1 MYLSENFD
9 TLHRALISESLKSQ
23 MLRRISLFRIS
34 SQGLASSALRIP
46 PVLNLRL
53 ATCVLLL
60 SVDVERG
67 KHRDDRRPNE
77 DQPPRECLHEE
88 EVSHGG

>member
-1 MYLSENFD
+1 MYLSDCFD
-9 TLHRALISESLKSQ
+9 TLHRALISESLKSH
-23 MLRRISLFRIS
+23 MLRLIRILCLS
-34 SQGLASSALRIP
+34 SQGRPSSALRIP

-77 DQPPRECLHEE
+77 DQPPRECLQEE